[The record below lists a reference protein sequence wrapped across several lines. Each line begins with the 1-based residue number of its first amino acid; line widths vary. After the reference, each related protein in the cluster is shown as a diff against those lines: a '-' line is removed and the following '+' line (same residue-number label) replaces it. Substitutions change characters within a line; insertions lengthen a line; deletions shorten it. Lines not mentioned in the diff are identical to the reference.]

1 MNGWEEYNRGW
12 AVLYRRTRLFVLHQ
26 TRTFKKKKKKKSTIT
41 EKEKKLKKKDERIST
56 SFFFF
61 KRIIIIYRLRIAHL
75 CCVHTR
81 TTHTHVLH

>member
-41 EKEKKLKKKDERIST
+41 EKEKKLKKKMKE
-56 SFFFF
+56 FQ
-61 KRIIIIYRLRIAHL
+61 HL
-75 CCVHTR
+75 FSSSNG
-81 TTHTHVLH
+81 